1 VIKNLDPDPNP
12 DSDTLKVNWMPSVP
26 NRYLKFADK
35 FFMTNFSLIRS
46 HYNRETKK
54 NF

>member
-1 VIKNLDPDPNP
+1 
-12 DSDTLKVNWMPSVP
+12 
-26 NRYLKFADK
+26 
-35 FFMTNFSLIRS
+35 MTNFSLIRS